1 MVSMSIGVFKVDF
14 TTWSKLTA
22 VENHLIRM
30 AIIGLVINL
39 IGSTQNRP
47 IKVILTLIGG
57 FKVFFFYRLVDFDRG
72 RKSFGLNGPSR
83 FSGKSYRI
91 RPYPT
96 DKDGFNS
103 FSMFFTYVQ
112 FFQVG
117 FTGW

>member
-1 MVSMSIGVFKVDF
+1 MRFSNKLYLVRPYPTYKGDF
-14 TTWSKLTA
+14 NIDRRFLS
-22 VENHLIRM
+22 
-30 AIIGLVINL
+30 G
-39 IGSTQNRP
+39 
-47 IKVILTLIGG
+47 
-57 FKVFFFYRLVDFDRG
+57 FYRLVEFDRG
-72 RKSFGLNGPSR
+72 RKSSGLKGRSR

-96 DKDGFNS
+96 DKGGFNS